1 MLSRFV
7 SRQILIRME
16 VEQMYIGRIAHV
28 AAILKSSGCRN
39 YNDVVDGMT
48 VIRLTNLPK
57 MEYVCPTTLLPY
69 GN

>member
-7 SRQILIRME
+7 SRQIQIRME
-16 VEQMYIGRIAHV
+16 VEQMYIGRITHV
-28 AAILKSSGCRN
+28 AAILKSSGCHN
-39 YNDVVDGMT
+39 YKDVVIGFT

-57 MEYVCPTTLLPY
+57 MECVCPTTLLPY

>member
-16 VEQMYIGRIAHV
+16 VEQMYTGRIDQV
-28 AAILKSSGCRN
+28 AAILKSSGCHN
-39 YNDVVDGMT
+39 YKDVVDGMT

-57 MEYVCPTTLLPY
+57 MECVCPITLLPY